1 MDHRKAIRT
10 TLLRLFG
17 WLFVAASFVVVALI
31 AGREKVDVVLPAYVC
46 ALAPAIAL
54 YEIVSARI
62 KRKRIENNYVEPV
75 EGVCVGF
82 RDVTLIRENGRINR
96 CTIPVYRFTLDD
108 AEYTV
113 SDEVLD
119 VYAEPPQPGET
130 RTLMIDR
137 NNPEKYADP
146 DEDRRMLAKNLWTAI
161 PLFVIAVALF
171 FLFRLHTQIA
181 SCFHTPA
188 G

>member
-10 TLLRLFG
+10 TLFRLFG
-17 WLFVAASFVVVALI
+17 GLFVGVSFIVVSLI
-31 AGREKVDVVLPAYVC
+31 AGREKIDVVLPAYVC
-46 ALAPAIAL
+46 TLMLAIAL
-54 YEIVSARI
+54 YEIISALI

-75 EGVCVGF
+75 ACVCVGF
-82 RDVTLIRENGRINR
+82 KEVTLNENGRINR
-96 CTIPVYRFTLDD
+96 CTIPVYRFTLNN
-108 AEYTV
+108 AEHTV

-119 VYAEPPQPGET
+119 AYAEPPQLGET

-146 DEDRRMLAKNLWTAI
+146 DEDRRVLARNWRTAI
-161 PLFVIAVALF
+161 PLIVMAVVLF
-171 FLFRLHTQIA
+171 IVFRFSTQIVA
-181 SCFHTPA
+181 CFTSRA

>member
-1 MDHRKAIRT
+1 MDHRKAIKT

-17 WLFVAASFVVVALI
+17 GLFVGVSFIVVALI
-31 AGREKVDVVLPAYVC
+31 AGRENADVVLPAYVC
-46 ALAPAIAL
+46 ALTLAIAL
-54 YEIVSARI
+54 FLIVSALIR
-62 KRKRIENNYVEPV
+62 RKRIENNYVEPV
-75 EGVCVGF
+75 ACVCVGL
-82 RDVTLIRENGRINR
+82 REVTLNENGRINR
-96 CTIPVYRFTLDD
+96 RTIPVYRFTLDD

-119 VYAEPPQPGET
+119 AYAEPPQIGES

-146 DEDRRMLAKNLWTAI
+146 DEDRRVLAKNTWKAI
-161 PLFVIAVALF
+161 PLIVIAVALF
-171 FLFRLHTQIA
+171 FFFRLYAQIT
-181 SCFHTPA
+181 SCVVTSA

>member
-10 TLLRLFG
+10 TLLRLFVG
-17 WLFVAASFVVVALI
+17 LFVGVSFIVVSLI

-46 ALAPAIAL
+46 ALALAIAL
-54 YEIVSARI
+54 YEIVSALI

-75 EGVCVGF
+75 ACVCVGLKE
-82 RDVTLIRENGRINR
+82 VTLNENGRINR
-96 CTIPVYRFTLDD
+96 RTIPVYRFTLDD

-119 VYAEPPQPGET
+119 AYAEPPQLGET

-137 NNPEKYADP
+137 NNPDKYADP
-146 DEDRRMLAKNLWTAI
+146 DEDRRVLARNRRTAI
-161 PLFVIAVALF
+161 PLIAIAVVVF
-171 FLFRLHTQIA
+171 IVFRLSPQIV
-181 SCFHTPA
+181 SCFTPPA

>member
-10 TLLRLFG
+10 TLLRACGAVFI
-17 WLFVAASFVVVALI
+17 AASFIVVPLI
-31 AGREKVDVVLPAYVC
+31 AGREKVDVVLPTYVC
-46 ALAPAIAL
+46 ALMLAIAL
-54 YEIVSARI
+54 YEIVSALI

-75 EGVCVGF
+75 ACVCVGLKE
-82 RDVTLIRENGRINR
+82 VTLNENGRINR
-96 CTIPVYRFTLDD
+96 RMIPVYRFTLDD
-108 AEYTV
+108 TEYTV

-119 VYAEPPQPGET
+119 AYAEPPQLGET

-146 DEDRRMLAKNLWTAI
+146 DEDRRVLARNWRTAI
-161 PLFVIAVALF
+161 PLIAIAVVLF
-171 FLFRLHTQIA
+171 IVFRFSPQIVA
-181 SCFHTPA
+181 CLAKPE

>member
-17 WLFVAASFVVVALI
+17 GLFVGVSFIVVALI
-31 AGREKVDVVLPAYVC
+31 AGRENVDVVLPAYVC
-46 ALAPAIAL
+46 ALTLAIAL
-54 YEIVSARI
+54 FLIVSAAI

-75 EGVCVGF
+75 ACVSVGTKE
-82 RDVTLIRENGRINR
+82 VMLNENGRINR
-96 CTIPVYRFTLDD
+96 RTISVYRFTLDD

-119 VYAEPPQPGET
+119 AYAEPPQPGET
-130 RTLMIDR
+130 RTLRIDR

-146 DEDRRMLAKNLWTAI
+146 DEDRRVLAKNLWTAI
-161 PLFVIAVALF
+161 PLIVIAVALF
-171 FLFRLHTQIA
+171 FFFRLHTQIA
-181 SCFHTPA
+181 SCLTTPA